1 MILAATLFAVQVGH
15 ALAQWDYPSRPVR
28 IIVPS
33 EAGGGTDTSAR
44 VLAEKLSQQT
54 GKQFVVENRPGAA
67 QMIGIEAV
75 SRAPADGYTL
85 LVAASPITINPAIHD
100 NVRYDVLK
108 DFAPISQLISV
119 PSVLVV
125 NPKLQINSLVEFVA
139 AAKAKPGEMNYGS
152 AGTGT
157 LPHMAMELL
166 KSMAGIDLQHIPYKG
181 VAPALTDVLGGRT
194 AAMFVNLISAKP
206 HADAGTLRMLANSA
220 PQRSPALSQ
229 VPTVAEM
236 GVPKYEA
243 MQWFGLFAPAG
254 TPSAVLAF
262 IHKETATALQ
272 SEEMKKRLAADGADA
287 IGNTPADFSA
297 QVRAEL
303 AKWAELARV
312 AKLK

>member
-1 MILAATLFAVQVGH
+1 
-15 ALAQWDYPSRPVR
+15 
-28 IIVPS
+28 
-33 EAGGGTDTSAR
+33 
-44 VLAEKLSQQT
+44 
-54 GKQFVVENRPGAA
+54 
-67 QMIGIEAV
+67 
-75 SRAPADGYTL
+75 
-85 LVAASPITINPAIHD
+85 
-100 NVRYDVLK
+100 
-108 DFAPISQLISV
+108 
-119 PSVLVV
+119 
-125 NPKLQINSLVEFVA
+125 
-139 AAKAKPGEMNYGS
+139 
-152 AGTGT
+152 
-157 LPHMAMELL
+157 MAMELL

-220 PQRSPALSQ
+220 PQRSPVLPQ
-229 VPTVAEM
+229 VPTVAEA

-254 TPSAVLAF
+254 TPPAVLAF

-287 IGNTPADFSA
+287 VGNTPAEFSA